1 MNSHIAKALDQT
13 RSGNVYEYLASN
25 DNIIEANSG
34 IHDNKFLSIDAYDPP
49 CPVLKG
55 NYTKVKLTDRSI
67 DVVDIDKSSLV
78 ARVHFTLKADKSLM
92 DVLNQEY
99 TNTGSDV
106 YKQKLVSLKNQM
118 FKIFYGLKSSIHL
131 FDAYRIYS
139 NGRKTLCEQ
148 TEALYESAMDRMLK
162 AQEELDEKPQIYT
175 KWDRAKSLDEAI
187 CGTYISLEDF
197 RVGRNDMNSE
207 RITPGTVVCTF
218 MCIVPLDDFLPL
230 NGMTMF
236 PSCVFGD
243 LTMEVKLAIQN
254 NLVLCQC
261 DPEVSAR
268 EYLAAAGTKI
278 STYDSIGQVTAI
290 ADLMGQTPGQSYKR
304 AFTQIG
310 DSFDLRILKVK
321 VNLMPV
327 DKETLV
333 TPEVVEWLNVSFAP
347 QCTAGTL
354 IELRSNLNGFNI
366 KDSVKDQIRE
376 KYSKGAYIVPGQFID
391 FQAFSQS
398 PKYSTTRCNNT
409 YTLTNVTAIGFLFPR
424 TQNEITCSR
433 NPNLSAIQAQIE
445 GKIYPD
451 KPFSTHSAEHTNYNL
466 TNAGFNGLFSA
477 SREYGYSLRFNDMA
491 VMDKYNGADTMTG
504 CAPSEDNTSYCFL
517 VSTERLSG
525 YGTFCDGITA
535 TSAQVSLSMTP
546 FGASGSN
553 PNPYVEGHFSPIM
566 LVVQDCFWKCT
577 DKGCE
582 FIRDDPGEVAIMQP
596 AVDENEY

>member
-13 RSGNVYEYLASN
+13 RSGNVYEYLAAN

-49 CPVLKG
+49 CPVVKG
-55 NYTKVKLTDRSI
+55 NYTKVKLTDSSI
-67 DVVDIDKSSLV
+67 DIVDIDKSSIV
-78 ARVHFTLKADKSLM
+78 ARVYFTLKADRELM
-92 DVLNQEY
+92 SKLKQEY
-99 TNTGSDV
+99 DQAGSEE

-118 FKIFYGLKSSIHL
+118 TKIFFGLKSSIQL
-131 FDAYRIYS
+131 FDGYRIYS
-139 NGRKTLCEQ
+139 KGRKTLCEQ

-175 KWDRAKSLDEAI
+175 KWDRARSLDEAI

-197 RVGRNDMNSE
+197 RLGRDDIMSE
-207 RITPGTVVCTF
+207 NKTPGSVVCAFT
-218 MCIVPLDDFLPL
+218 CIVPLDDFLPL

-236 PSCVFGD
+236 PSCVFGE

-278 STYDSIGQVTAI
+278 STYDSIGQITAI
-290 ADLMGQTPGQSYKR
+290 ADLMGQTAGQSYKR

-310 DSFDLRILKVK
+310 DSFDLRILMIKL
-321 VNLMPV
+321 NLMSN
-327 DKETLV
+327 DTETLV
-333 TPEVVEWLNVSFAP
+333 TPEVVEWSNIPFAP
-347 QCTAGTL
+347 QCTAGTML
-354 IELRSNLNGFNI
+354 ELRSNLNGFNI
-366 KDSVKDQIRE
+366 KDSVKDQLE
-376 KYSKGAYIVPGQFID
+376 KKYLETPYIIPGQFID
-391 FQAFSQS
+391 FQAFSQT
-398 PKYSTTRCNNT
+398 PKYGTTRCNNT
-409 YTLTNVTAIGFLFPR
+409 YALTNTTAIGFLFPR

-433 NPNLSAIQAQIE
+433 NPNMSAIQVQVD
-445 GKIYPD
+445 GKVYPD

-491 VMDKYNGADTMTG
+491 SMEKYNGADTMTG

-525 YGTFCDGITA
+525 YGTFCDGIT
-535 TSAQVSLSMTP
+535 SPNAQVSLSMTAN
-546 FGASGSN
+546 GVTGSN
-553 PNPYVEGHFSPIM
+553 PNPYVEGHFAPIM

-577 DKGCE
+577 KNGCE
-582 FIRDDPGEVAIMQP
+582 FIRDDPGEVAVLQP
-596 AVDENEY
+596 LVDEN

>member
-13 RSGNVYEYLASN
+13 RSGNVYEYLAAN

-49 CPVLKG
+49 CPVVKG
-55 NYTKVKLTDRSI
+55 NYTKVKLTDSSI
-67 DVVDIDKSSLV
+67 DIVDIDKSSIV
-78 ARVHFTLKADKSLM
+78 ARVYFTLKADRELM
-92 DVLNQEY
+92 SKLKQEY
-99 TNTGSDV
+99 DQAGSEE

-118 FKIFYGLKSSIHL
+118 TKIFFGLKSSIQL
-131 FDAYRIYS
+131 FDGYRIYS
-139 NGRKTLCEQ
+139 KGRKTLCEQ

-175 KWDRAKSLDEAI
+175 KWDRARSLDEAI

-197 RVGRNDMNSE
+197 RLGRDDIMSE
-207 RITPGTVVCTF
+207 NKTPGSVVCAFT
-218 MCIVPLDDFLPL
+218 CIVPLDDFLPL

-236 PSCVFGD
+236 PSCVFGE

-278 STYDSIGQVTAI
+278 STYDSIGQITAI
-290 ADLMGQTPGQSYKR
+290 ADLMGQTAGQSHKR

-310 DSFDLRILKVK
+310 DSFDLRILMIKL
-321 VNLMPV
+321 NLMPN
-327 DKETLV
+327 DTETLV
-333 TPEVVEWLNVSFAP
+333 TPEVVEWSNIPFAP
-347 QCTAGTL
+347 QCTAGTML
-354 IELRSNLNGFNI
+354 ELRSNLNGFNI
-366 KDSVKDQIRE
+366 KDSVKDQLE
-376 KYSKGAYIVPGQFID
+376 KKYLETPYIIPGQFID
-391 FQAFSQS
+391 FQAFSQT
-398 PKYSTTRCNNT
+398 PKYGTTRCNNT
-409 YTLTNVTAIGFLFPR
+409 YALTNTTAIGFLFPR

-433 NPNLSAIQAQIE
+433 NPNMSAIQVQVD
-445 GKIYPD
+445 GKVYPD

-491 VMDKYNGADTMTG
+491 SMEKYNGADTMTG

-525 YGTFCDGITA
+525 YGTFCDGIT
-535 TSAQVSLSMTP
+535 SPNAQVSLSMTAN
-546 FGASGSN
+546 GVTGSN
-553 PNPYVEGHFSPIM
+553 PNPYVEGHFAPIM

-577 DKGCE
+577 KNGCE
-582 FIRDDPGEVAIMQP
+582 FIRDDPGEVAVLQP
-596 AVDENEY
+596 LVDEN

>member
-13 RSGNVYEYLASN
+13 RSGNVFEYLAAN

-49 CPVLKG
+49 CPVMKG
-55 NYTKVKLTDRSI
+55 NYTKVKLTDKSI
-67 DVVDIDKSSLV
+67 DIVDIDKSSLV
-78 ARVHFTLKADKSLM
+78 ARVHFTLKADGELM
-92 DVLNQEY
+92 GILNEEY
-99 TNTGSDV
+99 GIAGTNA
-106 YKQKLVSLKNQM
+106 YKQKIISLKNQM
-118 FKIFYGLKSSIHL
+118 IKIFFGLKSSIHL

-139 NGRKTLCEQ
+139 NGRKTACEQ
-148 TEALYESAMDRMLK
+148 TEALYESSMDRMLK

-175 KWDRAKSLDEAI
+175 KWDRARSLDEAI

-197 RVGRNDMNSE
+197 RVGRNDLNID
-207 RITPGTVVCTF
+207 RVVPGTVVCSFT
-218 MCIVPLDDFLPL
+218 CIVPLDDFLPL

-278 STYDSIGQVTAI
+278 VSYDAVGNIAQI
-290 ADLMGQTPGQSYKR
+290 ADFMGQTKGQSYKR

-310 DSFDLRILKVK
+310 DSFNIRLLTIKANLVDDDL
-321 VNLMPV
+321 
-327 DKETLV
+327 
-333 TPEVVEWLNVSFAP
+333 VVPLNAVSWTNVSFRP
-347 QCTAGTL
+347 QCTSGML
-354 IELRSNLNGFNI
+354 LELRSNLNGFNI
-366 KDSVKDQIRE
+366 KDSVKEQIRQ
-376 KYSKGAYIVPGQFID
+376 KYSNGAYIVPGQFID
-391 FQAFSQS
+391 FQAFSQT

-433 NPNLSAIQAQIE
+433 NPNLSSIQAQIE

-491 VMDKYNGADTMTG
+491 TMEKYNGVDTMTG

-525 YGTFCDGITA
+525 YGTYCDGITA
-535 TSAQVSLSMTP
+535 QSAQVSLSMTP
-546 FGASGSN
+546 FGTSGSN
-553 PNPYVEGHFSPIM
+553 PNPYVEGHFAPIM

-577 DKGCE
+577 ANGCE

-596 AVDENEY
+596 VTEENEY

>member
-13 RSGNVYEYLASN
+13 RSGNVYEYLAAN

-49 CPVLKG
+49 CPVVKG
-55 NYTKVKLTDRSI
+55 NYTKVKLTDSSI
-67 DVVDIDKSSLV
+67 DIVDIDKSSIV
-78 ARVHFTLKADKSLM
+78 ARVYFTLKADRELM
-92 DVLNQEY
+92 SKLKQEY
-99 TNTGSDV
+99 DQAGSEE

-118 FKIFYGLKSSIHL
+118 TKIFFGLKSSIQL
-131 FDAYRIYS
+131 FDGYRIYS
-139 NGRKTLCEQ
+139 KGRKTLCEQ

-175 KWDRAKSLDEAI
+175 KWDRARSLDEAI

-197 RVGRNDMNSE
+197 RLGRDDIMSE
-207 RITPGTVVCTF
+207 NKTPGSVVCAFT
-218 MCIVPLDDFLPL
+218 CIVPLDDFLPL

-236 PSCVFGD
+236 PSCVFGE

-278 STYDSIGQVTAI
+278 STYDSIGQITAI
-290 ADLMGQTPGQSYKR
+290 ADLMGQTAGQSYKR

-310 DSFDLRILKVK
+310 DSFDLRILMIKL
-321 VNLMPV
+321 NLMPN
-327 DKETLV
+327 DTETLV
-333 TPEVVEWLNVSFAP
+333 TPEVVEWSNIPFAP
-347 QCTAGTL
+347 QCTAGTML
-354 IELRSNLNGFNI
+354 ELRSNLNGFNI
-366 KDSVKDQIRE
+366 KDSVKDQLE
-376 KYSKGAYIVPGQFID
+376 KKYLETPYIIPGQFID
-391 FQAFSQS
+391 FQAFSQT
-398 PKYSTTRCNNT
+398 PKYGTTRCNNT
-409 YTLTNVTAIGFLFPR
+409 YALTNTTAIGFLFPR

-433 NPNLSAIQAQIE
+433 NPNMSAIQVQVD
-445 GKIYPD
+445 GKVYPD

-491 VMDKYNGADTMTG
+491 SMEKYNGADTMTG

-525 YGTFCDGITA
+525 YGTFCDGIT
-535 TSAQVSLSMTP
+535 SPNAQVSLSMTAN
-546 FGASGSN
+546 GVTGSN
-553 PNPYVEGHFSPIM
+553 PNPYVEGHFAPIM

-577 DKGCE
+577 KNGCE
-582 FIRDDPGEVAIMQP
+582 FIRDDPGEVAVLQP
-596 AVDENEY
+596 LVDEN

>member
-13 RSGNVYEYLASN
+13 RSGNVFEYLAAN
-25 DNIIEANSG
+25 DDIIEANSG

-49 CPVLKG
+49 CPVVKG
-55 NYTKVKLTDRSI
+55 NYTKVKLTADSI
-67 DVVDIDKSSLV
+67 DIVDIDKSSLV
-78 ARVHFTLKADKSLM
+78 ARVYFTLKADRELM
-92 DVLNQEY
+92 GILNDEY
-99 TNTGSDV
+99 ANAGAYD
-106 YKQKLVSLKNQM
+106 YKQQAVSLKNQM
-118 FKIFYGLKSSIHL
+118 TKIFFGLKSSIQL
-131 FDAYRIYS
+131 FDGYRIYS
-139 NGRKTLCEQ
+139 KGRKTLCEQ
-148 TEALYESAMDRMLK
+148 TEALYESSMDRMLK

-175 KWDRAKSLDEAI
+175 KWDRARSLDEAI

-197 RVGRNDMNSE
+197 RVGRDDIMTENKV
-207 RITPGTVVCTF
+207 PGRVVCAFT
-218 MCIVPLDDFLPL
+218 CIVPLDDFLPL

-268 EYLAAAGTKI
+268 EYLAAAGSKI
-278 STYDSIGQVTAI
+278 STYDSIGNITAI
-290 ADLMGQTPGQSYKR
+290 ADFMGQTTGQSYKR

-310 DSFDLRILKVK
+310 DSFDLRI
-321 VNLMPV
+321 
-327 DKETLV
+327 
-333 TPEVVEWLNVSFAP
+333 VVINTSGTWQSTDVIPTAAMGWNNVPFAP
-347 QCTAGTL
+347 QCTAGTIL
-354 IELRSNLNGFNI
+354 ELRSNLNGFNI

-376 KYSKGAYIVPGQFID
+376 KYSKGAYIVPAQFID
-391 FQAFSQS
+391 FQAFSQT
-398 PKYSTTRCNNT
+398 PKYGTTRCNNT
-409 YTLTNVTAIGFLFPR
+409 YALTNTTAIGFLFPR

-433 NPNLSAIQAQIE
+433 NPNMSAIQVQVD
-445 GKIYPD
+445 GKVYPD

-477 SREYGYSLRFNDMA
+477 SREYGYSLRFNDMNA
-491 VMDKYNGADTMTG
+491 MDKYNGKDTMTG

-525 YGTFCDGITA
+525 YGTFCDGIT
-535 TSAQVSLSMTP
+535 SPNAQVSLSMT
-546 FGASGSN
+546 ASGTIGSN
-553 PNPYVEGHFSPIM
+553 PNPYVEGHFAPIM

-582 FIRDDPGEVAIMQP
+582 FIRDNAGEVALMQP
-596 AVDENEY
+596 IVGEEEED

>member
-1 MNSHIAKALDQT
+1 MD
-13 RSGNVYEYLASN
+13 E
-25 DNIIEANSG
+25 
-34 IHDNKFLSIDAYDPP
+34 LSAE
-49 CPVLKG
+49 
-55 NYTKVKLTDRSI
+55 
-67 DVVDIDKSSLV
+67 
-78 ARVHFTLKADKSLM
+78 F
-92 DVLNQEY
+92 NQA
-99 TNTGSDV
+99 GSEE

-118 FKIFYGLKSSIHL
+118 TKIFFGLKSSIQL
-131 FDAYRIYS
+131 FDGYRIYS
-139 NGRKTLCEQ
+139 RGRKTLCEQ
-148 TEALYESAMDRMLK
+148 TEALYESTMDRMLK

-175 KWDRAKSLDEAI
+175 KWDRARSLDEAI

-197 RVGRNDMNSE
+197 RLGRDDIMSE
-207 RITPGTVVCTF
+207 NKTKGIVVCAFT
-218 MCIVPLDDFLPL
+218 CIVPLDDFLPL

-268 EYLAAAGTKI
+268 EYLAASGTKI
-278 STYDSIGQVTAI
+278 STYDSIGQITAI
-290 ADLMGQTPGQSYKR
+290 ADLMGQTAGQSYKR

-321 VNLMPV
+321 LNLMPN
-327 DKETLV
+327 DTETLV

-347 QCTAGTL
+347 QCTAGTML
-354 IELRSNLNGFNI
+354 ELRSNLNGFNI
-366 KDSVKDQIRE
+366 KDSVKDQLE
-376 KYSKGAYIVPGQFID
+376 KKYSETPYIVPGQFID
-391 FQAFSQS
+391 FQAFSQT
-398 PKYSTTRCNNT
+398 PKYGTTRCNNT
-409 YTLTNVTAIGFLFPR
+409 YALTNTTAIGFLFPR

-433 NPNLSAIQAQIE
+433 NPNMSAIQVQVD
-445 GKIYPD
+445 GKVYPD

-491 VMDKYNGADTMTG
+491 VLDKYNGVDTMTG

-525 YGTFCDGITA
+525 YGTFCDGIT
-535 TSAQVSLSMTP
+535 SPNAQVSLSMTAN
-546 FGASGSN
+546 GVSGSN
-553 PNPYVEGHFSPIM
+553 PNPYVEGHFAPIM

-577 DKGCE
+577 KNGCE
-582 FIRDDPGEVAIMQP
+582 FIRDDPGEVAVMQP
-596 AVDENEY
+596 VVDEN